1 MANGS
6 KSAEDWLVKLQDA
19 LTDLK
24 IVTTNVESKLDQLKE
39 GMEKIESSMT
49 ELSGV
54 TARQETRLSILEEK
68 YDNCSRL
75 IPPGLSEDLTLMKA
89 QLSSYQKFLWLM
101 TASVVGII
109 ARLVFPE
116 IM

>member
-1 MANGS
+1 MANGNT
-6 KSAEDWLVKLQDA
+6 EDWLVKLQDA

-39 GMEKIESSMT
+39 GMEKIEVSMS

-68 YDNCSRL
+68 YESCSKL
-75 IPPGLSEDLTLMKA
+75 IPMGLGEDLAIMKSQVKTLNRV
-89 QLSSYQKFLWLM
+89 LWIVS
-101 TASVVGII
+101 TCIIGII
-109 ARLVFPE
+109 FE
-116 IM
+116 IFVTKIM